1 MNQINGQLGF
11 FSVKS
16 EKAEQQPKSGYSKQ
30 TGRKIFFLPINSDM
44 VFRAQADSVSDNFFK

>member
-1 MNQINGQLGF
+1 MAIIGIYTVRY
-11 FSVKS
+11 SAS
-16 EKAEQQPKSGYSKQ
+16 EQQPKSGYSKQ